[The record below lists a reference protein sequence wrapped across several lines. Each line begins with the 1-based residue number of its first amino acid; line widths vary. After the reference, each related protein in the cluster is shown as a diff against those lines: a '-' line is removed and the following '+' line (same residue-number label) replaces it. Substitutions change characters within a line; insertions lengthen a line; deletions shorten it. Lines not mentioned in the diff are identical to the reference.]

1 MNTLLKWTAITFATW
16 CSLIGVATAGIFDG
30 QTIHYQ
36 YYFHT
41 PDTLYSHA
49 ANGDHLV
56 GSGVEITNIV
66 DGYGTMDFSGDE
78 FVINFDRGTSF
89 NPAEFNGF
97 VISDLYDSMDSF
109 TSFGLVSNTGV
120 AGNPVLTFDSDHLSV
135 NWEGLS
141 FHGGSLVFT
150 TSHLFDIAATDFVT
164 TDFATTDFATSP
176 APEPETYALFMAGLG
191 LMGFITRRRKNH
203 QS

>member
-1 MNTLLKWTAITFATW
+1 MNTLLKWMAITFATW

-49 ANGDHLV
+49 SNGDHLV
-56 GSGVEITNIV
+56 GSGVEITNLV
-66 DGYGTMDFSGDE
+66 DGYGTLDFSGDE
-78 FVINFDRGTSF
+78 FIVNFDRGTSF
-89 NPAEFNGF
+89 ISAEFNGF
-97 VISDLYDSMDSF
+97 VISDLGDSINSF
-109 TSFGLVSNTGV
+109 TSFSLLSNTGV
-120 AGNPVLTFDSDHLSV
+120 AGNPVLNFDEDHLSV
-135 NWEGLS
+135 NWQGLG
-141 FHGGSLVFT
+141 FHGGSLVFKT
-150 TSHLFDIAATDFVT
+150 THLSDIAITDFAATDFVA
-164 TDFATTDFATSP
+164 TDLATSP
-176 APEPETYALFMAGLG
+176 APEPETYALFLAGLG

>member
-1 MNTLLKWTAITFATW
+1 MNTLLKWTTITFATW

-66 DGYGTMDFSGDE
+66 DGYGTMNFSGDE
-78 FVINFDRGTSF
+78 FVVNFDRGTSF
-89 NPAEFNGF
+89 NPAAFNGF
-97 VISDLYDSMDSF
+97 VISDLHDSINSF
-109 TSFGLVSNTGV
+109 TSFNLVSNTGV
-120 AGNPVLTFDSDHLSV
+120 EGTPVLNFDSDHLSV
-135 NWEGLS
+135 NWQGLG

-150 TSHLFDIAATDFVT
+150 TSHLPDLAT
-164 TDFATTDFATSP
+164 TDFATTDFATNP
-176 APEPETYALFMAGLG
+176 APEPETYALLITGLG
-191 LMGFITRRRKNH
+191 LIGLIARRRKNDA
-203 QS
+203 S